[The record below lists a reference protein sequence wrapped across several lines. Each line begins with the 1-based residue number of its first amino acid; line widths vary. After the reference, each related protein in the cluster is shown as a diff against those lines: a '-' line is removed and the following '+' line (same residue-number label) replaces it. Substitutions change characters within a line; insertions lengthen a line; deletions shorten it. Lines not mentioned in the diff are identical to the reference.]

1 MSRDIV
7 LEYWKII
14 RYKTLIIQ
22 CVPEGTPIKRFCY
35 ESSVG
40 KPCAFTGKACSD
52 FKCIDRADGL
62 RVRYIKIPK
71 YRHISENV
79 NPPKRIQQYSLNGDL
94 LSEFDSVQ
102 KAAEWLYVNK
112 KVKTLVSGVRG
123 HISDAA
129 RGKIKSAYKYIWKY
143 I

>member
-52 FKCIDRADGL
+52 FK
-62 RVRYIKIPK
+62 
-71 YRHISENV
+71 
-79 NPPKRIQQYSLNGDL
+79 
-94 LSEFDSVQ
+94 
-102 KAAEWLYVNK
+102 
-112 KVKTLVSGVRG
+112 
-123 HISDAA
+123 
-129 RGKIKSAYKYIWKY
+129 
-143 I
+143 

>member
-7 LEYWKII
+7 LKYWKII

-52 FKCIDRADGL
+52 FKCIDRVDGL
-62 RVRYIKIPK
+62 RVRYNILFIL
-71 YRHISENV
+71 YTFFL
-79 NPPKRIQQYSLNGDL
+79 SLYNIFKNI
-94 LSEFDSVQ
+94 EV
-102 KAAEWLYVNK
+102 
-112 KVKTLVSGVRG
+112 
-123 HISDAA
+123 
-129 RGKIKSAYKYIWKY
+129 
-143 I
+143 